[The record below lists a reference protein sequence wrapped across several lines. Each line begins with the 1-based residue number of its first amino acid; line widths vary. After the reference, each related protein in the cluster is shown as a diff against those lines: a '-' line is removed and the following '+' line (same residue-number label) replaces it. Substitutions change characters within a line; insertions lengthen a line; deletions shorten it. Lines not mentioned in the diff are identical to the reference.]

1 MVSDASLILDF
12 KSFYFCILH
21 FLVSPD
27 NVQYCYYCRV
37 DEMSINFARKSIN
50 FFPVKRTARP
60 SFGKHFSKIV
70 GSEN

>member
-37 DEMSINFARKSIN
+37 DEMSITFARK
-50 FFPVKRTARP
+50 
-60 SFGKHFSKIV
+60 
-70 GSEN
+70 